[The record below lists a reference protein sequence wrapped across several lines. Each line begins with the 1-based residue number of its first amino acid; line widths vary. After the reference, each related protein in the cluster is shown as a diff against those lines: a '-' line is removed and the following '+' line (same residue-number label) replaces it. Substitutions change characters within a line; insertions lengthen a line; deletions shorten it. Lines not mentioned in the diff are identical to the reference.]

1 MHNQTISIGIVDDH
15 ILLRK
20 GIAELINE
28 YQNCQVT
35 LEAGNGKELQEILK
49 KGIVPDILLL
59 DLQMP
64 VMNGFQTIEW
74 LHQFHPDLPVI
85 ILSVCHYDLTM
96 ISLMKKGARAFLNKD
111 IEPKELKAAIED
123 VIEKGYHYTNT
134 ATRKLLS
141 SIHADGNAKYHEQ
154 QLNKKELNFLKL
166 ASSDLTYKQIA
177 GVMEISQRSVDKIRG
192 QMFQKLDVKSRVGLT
207 IKALSNGIIDLHS

>member
-20 GIAELINE
+20 GMIELINE

-49 KGIVPDILLL
+49 KGIAPEILLL

-85 ILSVCHYDLTM
+85 ILSVSHYDLTM

-111 IEPKELKAAIED
+111 IRPKELKAAILD
-123 VIEKGYHYTNT
+123 VKEKGYHYTD
-134 ATRKLLS
+134 AVTRRLLS
-141 SIHADGNAKYHEQ
+141 SIHAGGDAKHYEQ
-154 QLNKKELNFLKL
+154 QLSKKELDFLKL
-166 ASSDLTYKQIA
+166 ASTDLTYKQIA
-177 GVMEISQRSVDKIRG
+177 DEMEISERGVDKIRG

-207 IKALSNGIIDLHS
+207 IKALSNGIIDLYS